1 MGHGAWFNVPGHTDE
16 TQGQVPCPRTNGL
29 SNLAVPQK
37 LKELIHL
44 AEKTTKPKKRAKKF
58 VPSEKHKDKTEP
70 WQKFYHLVEE
80 KLKK

>member
-1 MGHGAWFNVPGHTDE
+1 
-16 TQGQVPCPRTNGL
+16 
-29 SNLAVPQK
+29 
-37 LKELIHL
+37 L

>member
-1 MGHGAWFNVPGHTDE
+1 M
-16 TQGQVPCPRTNGL
+16 
-29 SNLAVPQK
+29 
-37 LKELIHL
+37 
-44 AEKTTKPKKRAKKF
+44 AEKITKPKKRTKKF